1 MRRAVTGGEGG
12 SGGGAGGV
20 QTDGAGVGMARA
32 SGPEVP
38 SSRAAMEIARMCCV
52 CSASSRATASATSS
66 CVCSMFSK
74 S

>member
-1 MRRAVTGGEGG
+1 VRRAVTGGEGG

-38 SSRAAMEIARMCCV
+38 SPRAAMEIARMCCV
-52 CSASSRATASATSS
+52 VLGLFEGDGVRNIIL
-66 CVCSMFSK
+66 CV
-74 S
+74 